1 MQNTV
6 ETKKVGAGIITM
18 SVLYLFGQGFM
29 IIVSLFIIF
38 SKDSIISYYESIGL
52 GNVATGINIA
62 EMSITLA
69 ISVIIAISVILLLFK
84 KPIGAYMFIGI
95 EILSFIYK
103 AISSGV
109 NIFSFIMLIFPVL
122 MILFIYKKKDI
133 YFPKGELEN

>member
-6 ETKKVGAGIITM
+6 ETKKAGAGIITM

-29 IIVSLFIIF
+29 IIGSLFIIF

-62 EMSITLA
+62 EMFITLA

-95 EILSFIYK
+95 EILSSIYR
-103 AISSGV
+103 AISSG
-109 NIFSFIMLIFPVL
+109 IGIGSFIILIFPAL
-122 MILFIYKKKDI
+122 MIFFIYKKKDI
-133 YFPKGELEN
+133 YFPKEELEN